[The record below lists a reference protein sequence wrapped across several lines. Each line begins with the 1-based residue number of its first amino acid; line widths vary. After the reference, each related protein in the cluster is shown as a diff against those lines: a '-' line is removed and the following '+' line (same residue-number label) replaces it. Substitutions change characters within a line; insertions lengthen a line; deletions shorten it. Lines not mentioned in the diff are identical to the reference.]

1 MSRRA
6 PREHGRTTRTAGVLA
21 VTGAAAVLVGGCSA
35 PAPAPEDVDTLP
47 EVTLETFDAPGR
59 QVGEGRDEVYLPDV
73 RGPAVVN
80 LWASWCGPCR
90 EELPVV
96 QEFARAHGD
105 EVRVI
110 GIDYL
115 DPQADQAASLAAS
128 SGLTYELLQDP
139 DGELD
144 ASPPFPALQGLPFWA
159 FVDADGRVVH
169 REFVVVESEQEL
181 VDLTEEHL
189 GVRL

>member
-1 MSRRA
+1 MSRRT
-6 PREHGRTTRTAGVLA
+6 PREHGSRSRAVGGLA
-21 VTGAAAVLVGGCSA
+21 AASAAAVLVGGCS
-35 PAPAPEDVDTLP
+35 APAPEDVDTLP
-47 EVTLETFDAPGR
+47 EVTLQTFDAPGR
-59 QVGEGRDEVYLPDV
+59 QVGEGLDEVYLPDV

-105 EVRVI
+105 EVSVI

-115 DPQADQAASLAAS
+115 DPQADQAASLAES
-128 SGLTYELLQDP
+128 SGLTYQLLQDP

-144 ASPPFPALQGLPFWA
+144 ASSPFPTLQGLPFWA

-181 VDLTEEHL
+181 VDLAEEHL